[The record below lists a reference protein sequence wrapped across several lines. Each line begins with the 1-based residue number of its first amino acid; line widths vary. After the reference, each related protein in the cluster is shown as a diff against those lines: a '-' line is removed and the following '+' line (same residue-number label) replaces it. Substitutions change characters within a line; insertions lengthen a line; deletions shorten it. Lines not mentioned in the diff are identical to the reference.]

1 MRVCILNTYETSLI
15 NDIILSHNENVTIF
29 NTPPHKYNTWEQ
41 EYINSSFC
49 LVLFSLNS
57 LQLLFHC

>member
-29 NTPPHKYNTWEQ
+29 NTPPTQIQHMGTRIYK
-41 EYINSSFC
+41 
-49 LVLFSLNS
+49 
-57 LQLLFHC
+57 